1 MSTLA
6 EDILAFIG
14 RSGYKPLKPKNL
26 AKKIGVTK
34 KRLTAFEEALDALEE
49 SGAIRRSSSGRVQ
62 PKTAA
67 GLIAGVMRRT
77 NSGAGYV
84 VPHEPRPANIQGD
97 IYVDQRDI
105 SDAFSGDEVLVRLTG
120 RRRSGGQRCGAVVDV
135 VERATNTFVGT
146 YFEEAGAGWVEI
158 DGTNFNEPIWV
169 GDPGAR
175 GAQDGDKVV
184 IEMLRF
190 PSAHVPGEAVLTKVL
205 GARGE
210 PGVDTQT
217 IIYEYGLPDEFPEDV
232 LSEARLEAENFSP
245 DDLGDRED
253 LTKTTIVTI
262 DPADARD
269 FDDAISLERT
279 DNGHWL
285 LGVHIADVA
294 HFVQPGSILDREA
307 EKRGNSVYLPTQVLP
322 MLPEVI
328 SNGLASLQEKKVR
341 FTKSAFI
348 EFTEDGTPVHTRFAR
363 TAIQVT
369 KRFAYEQVLPVV
381 REPER
386 FKGKVSAKV
395 RKLLA
400 DMYELAM
407 TLRARRFRRGAL
419 ELDMPEI
426 ELEFDKDGRV
436 SGAHESVHDESH
448 QMIEEFMLAANV
460 AVATKMADMDWPF
473 LRRVHGSPTPMK
485 LKAFSEFAAGLGYKM
500 KTAESRSELQKVLAE
515 AKGEPEE
522 YAISY
527 ALLRSLKRAEYSPA
541 ELGHYALAED
551 HYCHF
556 TSPIRR
562 YPDLIIHRM
571 MDAIIS
577 GNATYAGPGIEGLT
591 KLGLHCST
599 TERRA
604 DSAERELTQMKLLH
618 YLESRIGDELD
629 AIITGVERFGIF
641 CRGTELP
648 AEGLVHISTL
658 AGNEI
663 FDFDRASHS
672 LVGRRSGETYRLGDR
687 VRVSVAHV
695 DVDRRELDM
704 KLVKRLPHTGR
715 RRKAAGPRGTSSRKG
730 GKPSGGVR
738 KDRSDKG
745 PKRSARK
752 KRSRRRR

>member
-26 AKKIGVTK
+26 AKKLGVTR
-34 KRLTAFEEALDALEE
+34 KRLSKFDEALDALEAA
-49 SGAIRRSSSGRVQ
+49 GDIRRSSSGRIQ
-62 PKTAA
+62 PKSAA
-67 GLIAGVMRRT
+67 GLVAGVMRRT
-77 NSGAGYV
+77 SSGKGFV
-84 VPHEPRPANIQGD
+84 IPHEPRPANIEGD
-97 IYVDQRDI
+97 IFIDQRDM
-105 SDAFSGDEVLVRLTG
+105 SDAYSGDEVLVRLLG
-120 RRRSGGQRCGAVVDV
+120 KRRSGGQRCGVIVDV
-135 VERATNTFVGT
+135 LERATNTFVGT
-146 YFEEAGAGWVEI
+146 YFEDAGAGWVEI
-158 DGTNFNEPIWV
+158 DGTNFNEAIWV
-169 GDPGAR
+169 GDPGAK
-175 GAQDGDKVV
+175 GAQEEDKVV

-190 PSAHVPGEAVLTKVL
+190 PSRHTPGEAVVTKVL
-205 GARGE
+205 GGRGE
-210 PGVDTQT
+210 PGVDTLT
-217 IIYEYGLPDEFPEDV
+217 VIHEYGLPDEFPEDV
-232 LSEARLEAENFSP
+232 LNEARLEAENFNP

-253 LTKTTIVTI
+253 LTQQTVVTV

-279 DNGHWL
+279 DKGHWL

-294 HFVQPGSILDREA
+294 HFVQPGSALDREA
-307 EKRGNSVYLPTQVLP
+307 QQRGNSVYLPTRVLP

-328 SNGLASLQEKKVR
+328 SNGLASLQEEKVR
-341 FTKSAFI
+341 YTKSAFI

-363 TAIQVT
+363 TAVRVT

-381 REPER
+381 KDPER
-386 FKGKVSAKV
+386 HKGEVPA
-395 RKLLA
+395 RIRQLLA
-400 DMYELAM
+400 DMHELAM

-436 SGAHESVHDESH
+436 SGAHEAVHDESH
-448 QMIEEFMLAANV
+448 QIIEEFMLAANI
-460 AVATKMADMDWPF
+460 AVATKMADLEWPF
-473 LRRVHGSPTPMK
+473 LRRVHGSPAPIK
-485 LKAFSEFAAGLGYKM
+485 LKAFSEFAAALGYSM
-500 KTAESRSELQKVLAE
+500 KTAESRSELQRVLSE

-522 YAISY
+522 YAINY
-527 ALLRSLKRAEYSPA
+527 ALLRSLKRAEYLPA

-562 YPDLIIHRM
+562 YPDLVIHRL
-571 MDAIIS
+571 MDAMIS
-577 GNATYAGPGIEGLT
+577 GKMTYAGPGIEGLM

-618 YLESRIGDELD
+618 YLESRIGDELE
-629 AIITGVERFGIF
+629 AVITGVERFGVF

-658 AGNEI
+658 AENEI
-663 FDFDRASHS
+663 FDFDRTAHS

-695 DVDRRELDM
+695 NAERRELDM
-704 KLVKRLPHTGR
+704 RLLKRLPSPGR
-715 RRKAAGPRGTSSRKG
+715 RKPSRSPG
-730 GKPSGGVR
+730 GKSDRRDR
-738 KDRSDKG
+738 KSDGRGQKSRSES
-745 PKRSARK
+745 RS
-752 KRSRRRR
+752 KRSRRRK